1 MNEVAE
7 IPDWA
12 TPDQRHERGK
22 AARKTVPR
30 SSHAEWVP
38 PADRGDPVAV
48 ITDQN
53 TDRLPWLVPIRHG
66 RMAESSFAFYRGSA
80 AIMAADLASTPM
92 SGLDAQL
99 CGDAH
104 LSNFGGFA
112 SAERTLVFDVNDFD
126 ETLPGPWE
134 WDVKRL
140 ATSFV
145 LAGRENG
152 FDRGDTSAAAAQAV
166 AAYRSAMAG
175 FAESVSLNTW
185 YSQLTVDKI
194 IDDLSKKSN
203 RKRAR
208 KTAAKAR
215 SRNVLKATKK
225 LTDEVDG
232 ELRIVSKPP
241 LLFALRD
248 LPADQADA
256 LRDRVTES
264 WGLYRSTLRDDRRIL
279 LDRYRLLDMAL
290 KVVGVGSVGTR
301 CLLVLLKGRDEHDPL
316 LLQIKEAGPSVLE
329 AHLAP
334 SAYDAPGERVVT
346 GQRLIQASSDVFLGW
361 STSDAGRH
369 YYWRQFHDMKGS
381 ADYTTMNP
389 RRLKAYAVMCGWTLA
404 HAHARSGDP
413 IAMAGYLGKGGSFD
427 KAVTKF
433 AFAYADQNDSDYAAF
448 SDAIDSGRI
457 SAESP

>member
-1 MNEVAE
+1 MNDADDRT
-7 IPDWA
+7 DWS

-22 AARKTVPR
+22 VARKAVPR

-48 ITDQN
+48 ITDQDA
-53 TDRLPWLVPIRHG
+53 DRLQWLVPIRHG

-80 AIMAADLASTPM
+80 AIMATDLASTPT
-92 SGLDAQL
+92 SGFDAQL

-152 FDRGDTSAAAAQAV
+152 FDRDDTSAAATRTV
-166 AAYRSAMAG
+166 EAYRSAMAG
-175 FAESVSLNTW
+175 FAESVTLNTW
-185 YSQLTVDKI
+185 YSQLAVDKI
-194 IDDLSKKSN
+194 IDDLSHKGD
-203 RKRAR
+203 RKRVEKA
-208 KTAAKAR
+208 AAKAR

-232 ELRIVSKPP
+232 ELRIVSNPP

-248 LPADQADA
+248 LPDDHADK
-256 LRDRVTES
+256 LHHFVTES
-264 WGLYRSTLRDDRRIL
+264 WSLYRSTLRDDRRVL
-279 LDRYRLLDMAL
+279 LDRYRILDMAL

-316 LLQIKEAGPSVLE
+316 LLQIKQAGPSVLE

-346 GQRLIQASSDVFLGW
+346 GRRLIQASSDVFLGW
-361 STSDAGRH
+361 SSSDAGH
-369 YYWRQFHDMKGS
+369 HFYWRQFHDMKGS
-381 ADYTTMNP
+381 ADYTTMSP
-389 RRLKAYAVMCGWTLA
+389 RRLTSYAHMCGWTLA

-413 IAMAGYLGKGGSFD
+413 IAMAGYLGKGDSFD
-427 KAVTKF
+427 KAITKF
-433 AFAYADQNDSDYAAF
+433 AFAYADQNDSDYKAF
-448 SDAIDSGRI
+448 SDAIDSGQI
-457 SAESP
+457 SAEKD